1 MQAKRF
7 SSFQQNTQGLFTVI
21 LVSAIV
27 SSVFTCSV
35 VVSTIIG
42 SALGDGSFTLATG
55 VSDET
60 VRRVDETS
68 CS

>member
-42 SALGDGSFTLATG
+42 SALGDGSFTLTTD